1 MPPILAG
8 QRHNKAHPRLEFI
21 NSAARHFA
29 TWVSTAQAGQ
39 LDPRMDLTKLPL
51 FSMMAKRLSWLGQ
64 RQQVLANNVAN
75 TDTPGYRARDLKD
88 LSFKQM
94 LGGEG
99 GKLTMAATT
108 PAHLSGPG
116 EKPAAHTVEKVDS
129 HEIVVSGN
137 SVSLEEE
144 MMKVGKTMMDYQLTT
159 NLYRK
164 HILMI
169 KTALGRGNT

>member
-1 MPPILAG
+1 
-8 QRHNKAHPRLEFI
+8 
-21 NSAARHFA
+21 
-29 TWVSTAQAGQ
+29 
-39 LDPRMDLTKLPL
+39 MDLTKLPL
-51 FSMMAKRLSWLGQ
+51 FSLMAKRLSWLGQ

-75 TDTPGYRARDLKD
+75 ADTPGYRARDLKS

-99 GKLTMAATT
+99 VKLGMSATK
-108 PAHLSGPG
+108 AGHLAGQSR
-116 EKPAAHTVEKVDS
+116 KPAANAVEKTDS

-159 NLYRK
+159 NLYSK
-164 HILMI
+164 HIKMI
-169 KTALGRGNT
+169 KTALGRNNG